1 MDKSTLIRASTDITT
16 QQLLHAVHIS
26 DNDVWKLR
34 LCEALD
40 PHDLTAIDVLY
51 HKSYWLRHVFHTKR
65 DNTLD
70 ERDKISRIAAE
81 VEIVEELKRLLE
93 QGTVLSMRDAE
104 SLYIDTLKEKG
115 ILGLC

>member
-1 MDKSTLIRASTDITT
+1 MDKNTLIRVSTDITT

-26 DNDVWKLR
+26 DHDVWKIR
-34 LCEALD
+34 LCEALNT
-40 PHDLTAIDVLY
+40 PDLKAIDVLY
-51 HKSYWLRHVFHTKR
+51 HKSYWLRHVFHTIR

-70 ERDKISRIAAE
+70 ERDKISRAAAE
-81 VEIVEELKRLLE
+81 VEIVDELKRLLE

-104 SLYIDTLKEKG
+104 SLYIDTLQEKG